1 MLKQASHAVERT
13 SRKAKEDIQ
22 LADHQRELALKLQRL
37 NRKCLRQKKQNSEEQ
52 KLAVRETRNNIN
64 EKSNGQRYATQEGVQ
79 SKVVRKKLR

>member
-37 NRKCLRQKKQNSEEQ
+37 NRKCLRQKKQNSEEP
-52 KLAVRETRNNIN
+52 KLAARESRININ

-79 SKVVRKKLR
+79 SKVIRKELR

>member
-1 MLKQASHAVERT
+1 MLRQVSHVVE
-13 SRKAKEDIQ
+13 SPSKEVVEDTQ

-52 KLAVRETRNNIN
+52 RQVAKEYLIHIN

-79 SKVVRKKLR
+79 SKVIRKELR

>member
-1 MLKQASHAVERT
+1 MLKQESHVVERT
-13 SRKAKEDIQ
+13 LRKAKEDTQ

-37 NRKCLRQKKQNSEEQ
+37 NQKCLRQKKQNSEEP
-52 KLAVRETRNNIN
+52 KLAARESRININ